1 MLGHF
6 GMLIGL
12 ELISACAPTVAIPGG
27 KCGQESSPQCQ
38 YQTGA
43 GIGQAGMGH
52 AGIGQ
57 GGEQVTVTTAAGDTR
72 PEQRKTLLWCSMER
86 RAGQPIGATVDPL
99 LGKSPNEVETSGA
112 QGGHAAEKAKANDVF
127 REIALSEGEARES
140 AANLPRQGARVNIP
154 SLAQARG
161 IISSHPEGRGIVPA
175 HPEAA
180 GIIPVPP
187 PGPGD
192 YPAPPRG
199 CGDHPVH
206 TPRLRESFPS
216 HLQAPGIVQPHP
228 EAAGI
233 IPPHLQAPGIIQAHP
248 EAVGIIP
255 QHPQAAGIVP
265 LHLQAPGIIQPHP
278 EAAGI
283 IPAHPE
289 AAGIIPPHP
298 EAVGIIPAHPEARPI
313 IPPPPGFTEIIPS
326 RPPSHGD
333 HLVRPP
339 RPGKRD

>member
-1 MLGHF
+1 
-6 GMLIGL
+6 MLIGL

-43 GIGQAGMGH
+43 GIGQAGMGQ

-86 RAGQPIGATVDPL
+86 RAGQPIEATVDPL
-99 LGKSPNEVETSGA
+99 LGKSPNEVETSRA

-161 IISSHPEGRGIVPA
+161 IISSHPRAGRSYRPTLRPQGSFPGVPTPQAPGIIPS
-175 HPEAA
+175 HPQAA
-180 GIIPVPP
+180 GII
-187 PGPGD
+187 
-192 YPAPPRG
+192 
-199 CGDHPVH
+199 
-206 TPRLRESFPS
+206 PS

-233 IPPHLQAPGIIQAHP
+233 VPPHLQAPGIIQPHP

-265 LHLQAPGIIQPHP
+265 LPP
-278 EAAGI
+278 AGTGDY
-283 IPAHPE
+283 PA
-289 AAGIIPPHP
+289 
-298 EAVGIIPAHPEARPI
+298 
-313 IPPPPGFTEIIPS
+313 PPGSRGNHPGPPRGRGNHPAPPRGRGDHPGPPGGQANHPAPSRVHGDHPVPPAKPWGSS
-326 RPPSHGD
+326 RPPPAPRETR
-333 HLVRPP
+333 LAVR
-339 RPGKRD
+339 GFNQG